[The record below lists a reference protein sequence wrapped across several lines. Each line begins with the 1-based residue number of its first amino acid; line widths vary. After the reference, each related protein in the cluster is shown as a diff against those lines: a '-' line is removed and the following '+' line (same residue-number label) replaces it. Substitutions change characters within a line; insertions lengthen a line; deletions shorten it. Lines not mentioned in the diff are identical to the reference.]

1 MIFLFKHGKYHDN
14 AVALTLEKNPNA
26 TIEKNNATS
35 LETNKPKNQEK
46 KKQPTNQNNQKTDLD
61 WTQDPDQNPSLVY
74 K

>member
-14 AVALTLEKNPNA
+14 AVALTLKKKPNT